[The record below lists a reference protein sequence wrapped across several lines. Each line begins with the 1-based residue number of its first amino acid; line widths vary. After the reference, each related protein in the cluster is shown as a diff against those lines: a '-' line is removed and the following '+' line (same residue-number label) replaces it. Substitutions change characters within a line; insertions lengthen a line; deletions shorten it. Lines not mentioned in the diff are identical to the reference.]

1 MNSSFAPRTG
11 LMGKTAM
18 KRTRA
23 LRGRQGVVGFI
34 PIDALIDQS
43 DLVAVEVVVELVD
56 AKPRSVEVPV
66 RVSDIEKRL
75 RAAEPGAGVRD
86 IRGWISDR
94 AVTRLILREPPLD
107 GKILR
112 AETMYWVCH
121 RPHRREPFLR

>member
-1 MNSSFAPRTG
+1 
-11 LMGKTAM
+11 M

-43 DLVAVEVVVELVD
+43 DLVAVEVVIEMID

-66 RVSDIEKRL
+66 RVSEIETRL
-75 RAAEPGAGVRD
+75 RNSEPGTGIRDVRA
-86 IRGWISDR
+86 WISDR

>member
-1 MNSSFAPRTG
+1 
-11 LMGKTAM
+11 M

-23 LRGRQGVVGFI
+23 LQGRQGVVGFI
-34 PIDALIDQS
+34 PIDAFIEHNDV
-43 DLVAVEVVVELVD
+43 VAVEVVIELVD

-66 RVSDIEKRL
+66 RVSEIEKRL
-75 RAAEPGAGVRD
+75 RASESGAGIRD
-86 IRGWISDR
+86 IRAWISDR
-94 AVTRLILREPPLD
+94 AVTRLVLREPALD